1 MDDTWTI
8 IQKRITA
15 LSGLY
20 NRMDATRDL
29 VYMAPYS
36 LMDWAGKKKLT
47 HVVNV
52 TGNKGASHIHRIV
65 SSLIDTHWQNVVEGD
80 ITGLQARHIEQFLD
94 DNLAQTDIY
103 LKEEYGIT
111 SLNDWLCNHVCVRGP
126 IGVQWMSYIDEEEY
140 KIHCLPADMRWTP
153 FVMSRWVAP
162 ITFRTKDDLDVEL
175 EKYAKRAEAGGGIFE
190 KFKIEKETDIE
201 VRDYWSAE
209 KNELWIERKKVF
221 WQPNTSG
228 IIPFVIVMPPSG
240 FMLRDKGYM
249 AYESEDALFLIRNL
263 IGEMNRNLSVEQTF
277 AFRQLYPAYEREVP
291 PEEFDAMP
299 PEPAPKT
306 GETKKTPTGQR
317 AQVVE
322 TGDMNRASQV
332 ARQDILSMIDEGAP
346 LQPKSYNQPPPAIT
360 VATEV
365 ELLNQLQ
372 YSRVQGL
379 KVFRENLCRHIIEM
393 FLKLSGEVSVG
404 KRGKKRQYSVSQIK
418 DPEKYTIECQ
428 QMSKNKRLEIVNE
441 ARALAMWGKAPMK
454 YILRD
459 ILKVEDPDGWMR
471 EMELEEAR
479 RSDPVIA
486 LLDMAVKYVEEA
498 DEIDDPIQ
506 SRVKRLQAKMLTERG
521 VALIKQRKMPVPEG
535 APAPETGREKSNANP
550 LTTLAG
556 VSGQTS
562 TGGLV

>member
-1 MDDTWTI
+1 MDDTWAI

-15 LSGLY
+15 LTGLY
-20 NRMDATRDL
+20 NRMDLTRNM

-36 LMDWAGKKKLT
+36 LMDWDGKKKLT
-47 HVVNV
+47 KVVNV

-65 SSLIDTHWQNVVEGD
+65 SSLLDTHWQTVVEGD
-80 ITGLQARHIEQFLD
+80 ITSLQAHHIEQFLD

-103 LKEEYGIT
+103 LKEEYSIT

-126 IGVQWMSYIDEEEY
+126 IGVQWMSYIDDGY
-140 KIHCLPADMRWTP
+140 KIHCLPVDMRWTP
-153 FVMSRWVAP
+153 FVVGKWVAP
-162 ITFRTKDDLDVEL
+162 ITFRTKEDLEVEF
-175 EKYAKRAEAGGGIFE
+175 EKYAKRAESGGGVFN
-190 KFKIEKETDIE
+190 KIKLEKEVDIE
-201 VRDYWSAE
+201 VRDYWDNN
-209 KNELWIERKKVF
+209 KNELWVEKARIF
-221 WQPNTSG
+221 TQPNISG
-228 IIPFVIVMPPSG
+228 KIPFVIVMPPSG

-249 AYESEDALFLIRNL
+249 AHESEDGLFLIRNL
-263 IGEMNRNLSVEQTF
+263 ISEMNRNLSVEQTF

-291 PEEFDAMP
+291 PEEYDSVPA
-299 PEPAPKT
+299 EPAPKT
-306 GETKKTPTGQR
+306 GEVKKTPAGQR
-317 AQVVE
+317 AQIVE
-322 TGDMNRASQV
+322 TGDMNRASQI

-379 KVFRENLCRHIIEM
+379 KIFRESLCRHMIEM
-393 FLKLSGEVSVG
+393 FLKLSSDALIG
-404 KRGKKRQYSVSQIK
+404 KRGKKRSYSVSQIK

-428 QMSKNKRLEIVNE
+428 RMSKNKRLEIVNE

-459 ILKVEDPDGWMR
+459 ILMVEDPDGWMR

-486 LLDMAVKYVEEA
+486 LLDMAVKCVEEA

-506 SRVKRLQAKMLTERG
+506 SRVKRLQAEMLTERG
-521 VALIKQRKMPVPEG
+521 VALIKQRKMPILPG
-535 APAPETGREKSNANP
+535 AEQPKTGREKSNANP

-556 VSGQTS
+556 VGGQMST